1 MNIDPGF
8 APFLWQID
16 EMLHHLQQNLKSMRF
31 RHFSRWYHR
40 RHFLR
45 IGYYRSYRKWLPPLV
60 LVRVGDQ
67 NSFSASGKDDSNAD
81 LSILWAWP
89 SRRATSSCPA
99 AGKSRAAAVMT
110 MTRASYTPSLGNYGK
125 KWDSPPPGLGRWSE
139 IRFVTRSGKQI
150 CKFNFL
156 VEVEK
161 SADGRLEVKLDPS
174 EHQRYVWASEEE
186 VRVRMWSWSSP

>member
-1 MNIDPGF
+1 
-8 APFLWQID
+8 
-16 EMLHHLQQNLKSMRF
+16 
-31 RHFSRWYHR
+31 
-40 RHFLR
+40 
-45 IGYYRSYRKWLPPLV
+45 
-60 LVRVGDQ
+60 
-67 NSFSASGKDDSNAD
+67 
-81 LSILWAWP
+81 
-89 SRRATSSCPA
+89 
-99 AGKSRAAAVMT
+99 MT

-125 KWDSPPPGLGRWSE
+125 KRVPAPPGLGHWSE

-186 VRVRMWSWSSP
+186 VRVRKVGDVDLEFTMSDLEATVLEAFGVRRGLE